1 MKVRSKKYMFIDIRN
16 VVLVGSLLIK
26 IRQINATIDVEYVV
40 CDMFYT
46 DIQHIVFASEPHVYF

>member
-1 MKVRSKKYMFIDIRN
+1 MFIDIRN